1 MSDIEITHTHEDG
14 TLATGTEKGDGAGP
28 ILKSYGFRWMPSIGC
43 YGIRGSRD
51 RAARRVAI
59 NTAAEKLRADGHT
72 VTVQIDDTP
81 RDNATVRAAKHE
93 RLEDRRAALA
103 AKGQRLTQESE
114 ALRRRSDEMVEH
126 IPPGQPVLPGRRG
139 KAHRNLLNRSI
150 DTAIKGAQV
159 AKEAERM
166 PERIA
171 GSHRAEAYGER
182 PDVIKRR
189 VDRMEAEL
197 RGLDRRLARMKLY
210 PEAYSTTVVE
220 QYQGERATLLERIKG
235 DQELLEQARAEGR
248 FGQYSRDN
256 VHKHDLV
263 LIRGQWREVARANAK
278 TVSVTTGYSWTDK
291 YGWEEVRQL
300 RCVHTANAD
309 EGTAEANDD

>member
-1 MSDIEITHTHEDG
+1 MSEIEITHSHAEG
-14 TLATGTEKGDGAGP
+14 TLAAGTEKNDGAGP
-28 ILKSYGFRWMPSIGC
+28 ILKRYGFRWMPSIQC

-59 NTAAEKLRADGHT
+59 TAAAEELRGKGHT
-72 VTVQIDDTP
+72 VT
-81 RDNATVRAAKHE
+81 E

-103 AKGQRLTQESE
+103 AKGERLTAESA
-114 ALRRRSDEMVEH
+114 ALHARSNAMVEH
-126 IPPGQPVLPGRRG
+126 IPLGQPVMPGRRG
-139 KAHRNLLNRSI
+139 QAHRNLLNRSI

-159 AKEAERM
+159 ARQAEAM
-166 PERIA
+166 PARIA
-171 GSHRAEAYGER
+171 GSRRAEAYGER

-210 PEAYSTTVVE
+210 PETYSAAVVE

-235 DQELLEQARAEGR
+235 DQALLDQARAEGR

-256 VHKHDLV
+256 VHKDDQV
-263 LIRGQWREVARANAK
+263 FIRGQWRQVARANAK

-291 YGWEEVRQL
+291 YGWEEVRDL
-300 RCVHTANAD
+300 RCGHVEAAEQAAAD
-309 EGTAEANDD
+309 TTES